1 MSGDL
6 NEGPLAPAAT
16 VAPPSPRLTR
26 REKRRQRRRRRKIG
40 EEILGWILVPMILIA
55 GYWAINAGFGFF
67 GTTPSVVFDQ
77 LKQVKTA
84 LEKREAR

>member
-16 VAPPSPRLTR
+16 VAPPSPKPTR
-26 REKRRQRRRRRKIG
+26 REQRRQRRRRRKIG
-40 EEILGWILVPMILIA
+40 EEILAWILVPVILFA
-55 GYWAINAGFGFF
+55 GYWAVNSSLAFF
-67 GTTPSVVFDQ
+67 GTTPSAVFDQ

-84 LEKREAR
+84 LEKRETR

>member
-6 NEGPLAPAAT
+6 NEGPLAPAET
-16 VAPPSPRLTR
+16 VSPPPVKATR

-40 EEILGWILVPMILIA
+40 EEILGWILVPLILFA
-55 GYWAINAGFGFF
+55 GYWAVNAGFAAL
-67 GTTPSVVFDQ
+67 GTTPGAVFDQ

-84 LEKREAR
+84 LEKRGSM